1 MLITWVVLV
10 LFLMTFPSVAFSQTT
25 VANADEAAIKQT
37 ALDYIEGWY
46 EGNAERMERAL
57 HPELAKR
64 IVRTNPQNNQSQ
76 LDQMSAMTLVLRTR
90 RGGGKATPKERQQKD
105 VTILDIYQNAASV
118 KVVAADWIDYL
129 QVAKFNGR
137 WVIVNV
143 LWELKP
149 SPGK

>member
-1 MLITWVVLV
+1 MRNLCLLSISLLLTLA
-10 LFLMTFPSVAFSQTT
+10 SAARAQTT
-25 VANADEAAIKQT
+25 APNADAAAIRQT

-64 IVRTNPQNNQSQ
+64 IVRTNPQNNQSR
-76 LDQMSAMTLVLRTR
+76 LDQMGAMSLVQGTR
-90 RGGGKATPKERQQKD
+90 RGGGRNTPKERQQKD
-105 VTILDIYQNAASV
+105 VTILDVYESAASV
-118 KVVAADWIDYL
+118 KVIASDWIDYL
-129 QVAKFNGR
+129 HVAKFNGR

-149 SPGK
+149 ATK